1 MSKKVNSNS
10 YLNVKL
16 IFIENTEILDLIC
29 FDQENMKMLL
39 SKKRYFGL
47 DFLKLEISFDLKYAF
62 HKRNTLAKTE
72 IICP

>member
-1 MSKKVNSNS
+1 MKNRTFS

-62 HKRNTLAKTE
+62 HNDKKAE
-72 IICP
+72 